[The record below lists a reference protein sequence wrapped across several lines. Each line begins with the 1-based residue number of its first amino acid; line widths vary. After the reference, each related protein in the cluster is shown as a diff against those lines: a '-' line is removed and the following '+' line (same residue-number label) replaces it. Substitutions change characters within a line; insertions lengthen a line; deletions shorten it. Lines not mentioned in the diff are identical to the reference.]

1 MIVNWVKEDEELLE
15 PYEWQEG
22 DDIEIISKLN
32 LYKVDN
38 QTLYDFIYGCLH
50 IHDQKLSQKVFII
63 GNGKYS
69 LAIET
74 DKKGKLIYRS
84 VIDLASRNKIN
95 KKINALKITNINYQ
109 KYDEAE
115 YKEYGLTRKERL
127 NKQYL
132 EQIIDEIY
140 YQNKNYFNQLC
151 YKLQIN
157 DNKDI
162 NKYHHLKNKLQ
173 KGYNNFHKQLYQLLI
188 NKKK

>member
-38 QTLYDFIYGCLH
+38 KTLYDFIYGCLH
-50 IHDQKLSQKVFII
+50 IHDQELFQKVFII
-63 GNGKYS
+63 GNGNYS

-95 KKINALKITNINYQ
+95 KRINALTPTTINYQ

-132 EQIIDEIY
+132 EQVIDEIY
-140 YQNKNYFNQLC
+140 YQNKNYFKQLC

-173 KGYNNFHKQLYQLLI
+173 KGYNNFHKTLYQLLI

>member
-50 IHDQKLSQKVFII
+50 IQDQKLFQKVFII

-84 VIDLASRNKIN
+84 VIDLNSRNKIN

-157 DNKDI
+157 DQKDI

>member
-95 KKINALKITNINYQ
+95 KRINALTITNINYQ

-132 EQIIDEIY
+132 EQVIDEIY

-157 DNKDI
+157 DQKDI

>member
-38 QTLYDFIYGCLH
+38 QTLYDFIYGCLN
-50 IHDQKLSQKVFII
+50 IHDQNLYQKVFII

-84 VIDLASRNKIN
+84 VIDLNSRNKIN
-95 KKINALKITNINYQ
+95 KRINALKTTNINYQ

-132 EQIIDEIY
+132 EQVIDEIY

-151 YKLQIN
+151 NKLQIN